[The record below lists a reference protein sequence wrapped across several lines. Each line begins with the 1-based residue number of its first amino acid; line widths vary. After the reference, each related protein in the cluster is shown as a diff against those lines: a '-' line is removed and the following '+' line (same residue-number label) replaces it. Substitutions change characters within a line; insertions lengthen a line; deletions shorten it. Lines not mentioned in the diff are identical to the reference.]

1 MPRKKKI
8 QDMDR
13 RPRQPSCL
21 AHGQEAYLAKEAN
34 PALVEDHL
42 AHQVALEVL
51 HHLGL
56 IPRARALRV
65 LPHEEAAEGVA
76 ELGHLDVEA
85 QEVPRCKEA
94 LPGDQRVHPRPG
106 AQPVAIKK
114 VKKQPRVQWPLP
126 LDIPESSWFWALN
139 WCPSKV
145 QTQAN
150 FMN

>member
-1 MPRKKKI
+1 MEPNALGKKLAHQRRVVLGPLRPLAPALSANDDLMGHFALAAHAPKKI

-21 AHGQEAYLAKEAN
+21 AHGQEAYLAKEAS
-34 PALVEDHL
+34 PALVEDHH

-94 LPGDQRVHPRPG
+94 LPGDQR
-106 AQPVAIKK
+106 
-114 VKKQPRVQWPLP
+114 
-126 LDIPESSWFWALN
+126 
-139 WCPSKV
+139 
-145 QTQAN
+145 
-150 FMN
+150 